1 MFTELLHRKS
11 EPEFYAFRLAIFCA
25 MNSTIPRSP
34 ASMRLNRRRNLAS
47 MRASLRTLMCSLNES
62 TDVRHNVGGVRQYD
76 VVSVASDDKQSRI
89 RDLLLVTI
97 GFRHRYHCVS
107 IACDHQCGGGNLR

>member
-34 ASMRLNRRRNLAS
+34 ASMWLNNRQNLAS
-47 MRASLRTLMCSLNES
+47 RRASLPLLPHSISAPGLRFGRFSSL
-62 TDVRHNVGGVRQYD
+62 GGK
-76 VVSVASDDKQSRI
+76 SPS
-89 RDLLLVTI
+89 
-97 GFRHRYHCVS
+97 
-107 IACDHQCGGGNLR
+107 